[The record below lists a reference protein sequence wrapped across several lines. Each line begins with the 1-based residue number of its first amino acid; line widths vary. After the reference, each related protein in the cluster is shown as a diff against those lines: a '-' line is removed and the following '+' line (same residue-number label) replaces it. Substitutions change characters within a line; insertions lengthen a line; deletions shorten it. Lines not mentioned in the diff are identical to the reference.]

1 MQANE
6 LIKKYLEFFKGK
18 KHAIISSA
26 SLIPEHD
33 PTVLFTTAG
42 MHPLV
47 PYLMGL
53 PHPQGKRLADVQ
65 KCIRTGDID
74 DVGDP
79 SHLTFFQML
88 GNWSLGDYF
97 KEEAIKLSYE
107 FLTDKKWLGLDP
119 KKLSVTC
126 FAGDEDAPK
135 DEVSSK
141 VWHDLG
147 IPKERIFFLPK
158 KDNWWGPAGKTG
170 PCGPDTEMFIDTGK
184 EKCSKDCKPGCNC
197 GKYFEIW
204 NDVFMEYNKE
214 EDGTYEKLKQ
224 QNVDTGMGVERTIAV
239 LNKKKTV
246 YETETFV
253 PIIEEIKKHVKV
265 NSYGEEE
272 QKALRVISDH
282 LRASVF
288 ILGDENKV
296 VPSNIDQGYILRR
309 FIRRSIRYGRKLGIE
324 GNFCADVAK
333 IIVEIN
339 KEQWPILEKNKQFIF
354 DELKKEE
361 EKFNKTLSKGLSKL
375 DKMIKDNKISGTEAF
390 LLFQSFG
397 FPIEMTEELAK
408 EKGIKVDRKGFDE
421 EFQKHQELSRQG
433 AEKRFKGGLADHSEE
448 TTKLHTATHLL
459 NQALREILKK
469 PDIFQKGS
477 NITPG
482 RLRFDFNFDRKVTPE
497 ELKKVEDWVN
507 QRIKE
512 ELPVIREE
520 LTVEEAKKKGAQ
532 GVFEHKYGE
541 KVFVYSIGDK
551 SIEICG
557 GPHIK
562 NTKELKYFK
571 IKKEESIAAG
581 VRRIK
586 AVLE

>member
-1 MQANE
+1 MK
-6 LIKKYLEFFKGK
+6 LIKNE
-18 KHAIISSA
+18 
-26 SLIPEHD
+26 
-33 PTVLFTTAG
+33 
-42 MHPLV
+42 
-47 PYLMGL
+47 
-53 PHPQGKRLADVQ
+53 
-65 KCIRTGDID
+65 
-74 DVGDP
+74 
-79 SHLTFFQML
+79 
-88 GNWSLGDYF
+88 
-97 KEEAIKLSYE
+97 
-107 FLTDKKWLGLDP
+107 
-119 KKLSVTC
+119 
-126 FAGDEDAPK
+126 
-135 DEVSSK
+135 
-141 VWHDLG
+141 
-147 IPKERIFFLPK
+147 
-158 KDNWWGPAGKTG
+158 
-170 PCGPDTEMFIDTGK
+170 
-184 EKCSKDCKPGCNC
+184 
-197 GKYFEIW
+197 
-204 NDVFMEYNKE
+204 
-214 EDGTYEKLKQ
+214 
-224 QNVDTGMGVERTIAV
+224 
-239 LNKKKTV
+239 
-246 YETETFV
+246 
-253 PIIEEIKKHVKV
+253 
-265 NSYGEEE
+265 
-272 QKALRVISDH
+272 
-282 LRASVF
+282 
-288 ILGDENKV
+288 
-296 VPSNIDQGYILRR
+296 
-309 FIRRSIRYGRKLGIE
+309 
-324 GNFCADVAK
+324 
-333 IIVEIN
+333 
-339 KEQWPILEKNKQFIF
+339 
-354 DELKKEE
+354 EE

-477 NITPG
+477 NITPE